1 MIIMK
6 KLRISKKHLMKIGFL
21 NEETIR
27 LAIKTASDNFGYHQK
42 NEALAILQKV
52 VTDPHGMVS
61 DVIWGNLARTI
72 LRQPE
77 PDKTKWIFRKDPV
90 DFRIFGR
97 EGIDDEALRQMST
110 AMKLPVAVDGALM
123 PDAHVGYGLPIGGV
137 FATWN
142 AVLPYGVGMD
152 IGCRMCL
159 SVFPADPAII
169 DTDLNRLKKILVN
182 ETRFGRAVFQDVG
195 DHELFER
202 NEFREIPFLG
212 SLKSTFVEQMGTSGH
227 GNHFVDIGV
236 FELKEIHPQLDIP
249 AGNYLAVLSH
259 SGSRNFGAEICRHY
273 TRVAAGKLGLK
284 GEAGRL
290 AWLEL
295 GWEEGMEYWKAMEL
309 AGAYSRANH
318 HFLHDRLAKALA
330 LQPLLTI
337 ENHHNFA
344 WKEVTPDGNE
354 LIIHR
359 KGATPAKTG
368 DVGIIP
374 GTMASPAYIVAGKGN
389 ESALSSAAHGAGRL
403 MSRTRAMAGIAQE
416 ELLKYLSQKK
426 IELIGGGPDEA
437 PWVYKDIHRVMA
449 AQKDLVEPIALF
461 FPRIV
466 RME

>member
-1 MIIMK
+1 M
-6 KLRISKKHLMKIGFL
+6 GFL

-27 LAIKTASDNFGYHQK
+27 LAIKTASENFGFSQK
-42 NEALAILQKV
+42 TDALAVLQKV
-52 VTDPHGMVS
+52 IHEPERYLS
-61 DVIWGNLARTI
+61 DVTWGSLAQAVK
-72 LRQPE
+72 RQPE
-77 PDKTKWIFRKDPV
+77 PDDKRVVFKKDPV
-90 DFRIFGR
+90 DFRVFGR
-97 EGIDDEALRQMST
+97 EGIDVEALRQMNN

-137 FATWN
+137 LAAWN

-159 SVFPADPAII
+159 SVYPADPAII
-169 DTDLNRLKKILVN
+169 DTDRNRLKKILVN
-182 ETRFGRAVFQDVG
+182 ETRFGRAVFPDVG

-212 SLKSTFVEQMGTSGH
+212 SLKSTFVEQLGTSGH

-236 FELKEIHPQLDIP
+236 FELKENHPLLNIS
-249 AGNYLAVLSH
+249 AGSYLAVLSH
-259 SGSRNFGAEICRHY
+259 SGSRNFGAEVCRHY
-273 TRVAAGKLGLK
+273 TRVAAEKLGWK
-284 GEAGRL
+284 GEPGRL

-295 GWEEGMEYWKAMEL
+295 GWEEGVEYWKAMEL

-318 HFLHDRLAKALA
+318 HFLHHRLSRALA
-330 LQPLLTI
+330 LQPLFTI

-344 WKEVTPDGNE
+344 WKEKMADGSE

-359 KGATPAKTG
+359 KGATPAAKG

-374 GTMASPAYIVAGKGN
+374 GTMASPAYIIAGKGN
-389 ESALSSAAHGAGRL
+389 DSSLHSAAHGAGRL
-403 MSRTRAMAGIAQE
+403 MSRTRAMAGITHE
-416 ELLKYLSQKK
+416 ELLKYLSQMNV
-426 IELIGGGPDEA
+426 ELIGGGPDEA

-449 AQKDLVEPIALF
+449 AQQDLVESIALF
-461 FPRIV
+461 YPRIV

>member
-1 MIIMK
+1 M
-6 KLRISKKHLMKIGFL
+6 GFL

-27 LAIKTASDNFGYHQK
+27 LAIKTASENFGFGQK
-42 NEALAILQKV
+42 TDALAVLKSIIEQPERYLSE
-52 VTDPHGMVS
+52 GN
-61 DVIWGNLARTI
+61 WGSLARAVKQ
-72 LRQPE
+72 QPE
-77 PDKTKWIFRKDPV
+77 PGDKSVVFKKDPV

-97 EGIDDEALRQMST
+97 EGIDDEALRQMNN

-123 PDAHVGYGLPIGGV
+123 PDAHPGYGLPIGGV
-137 FATWN
+137 LAAWN

-159 SVFPADPAII
+159 SVYPADPAII
-169 DTDLNRLKKILVN
+169 DTDRDRLKKILVN

-202 NEFREIPFLG
+202 SEFREIPFLK
-212 SLKSTFVEQMGTSGH
+212 SLKSTFVEQLGTSGH
-227 GNHFVDIGV
+227 GNHFVDIGM
-236 FELKEIHPQLDIP
+236 FELKVNHPLLDIS

-259 SGSRNFGAEICRHY
+259 SGSRNFGAEVCRHY
-273 TRVAAGKLGLK
+273 TRIAGDKLGLK

-295 GWEEGMEYWKAMEL
+295 GWEEGAEYWQAMEL
-309 AGAYSRANH
+309 AGEYSRANH
-318 HFLHDRLAKALA
+318 HFLHRRLAKALA

-344 WKEVTPDGNE
+344 WKEKMAGGHE
-354 LIIHR
+354 MIIHR
-359 KGATPAKTG
+359 KGATPAAAG

-374 GTMASPAYIVAGKGN
+374 GTMASPAYIVSGKGN
-389 ESALSSAAHGAGRL
+389 DSSLRSAAHGAGRL
-403 MSRTRAMAGIAQE
+403 MSRTKAMAGFTHE
-416 ELLKYLSQKK
+416 ELSKYLAQMKV
-426 IELIGGGPDEA
+426 ELIGGGPDEA

-449 AQKDLVEPIALF
+449 AQQDLVEPIALF
-461 FPRIV
+461 YPRIV